1 MQRKLIL
8 SNLEVHFL
16 RLFRSL
22 NSEWVSVNSYDSIY
36 GAISNYIGI
45 QHTLYLYI
53 IYSSFVPHKHSFE
66 HTWLSVAWHYVY
78 KVMGSNCC
86 KFIALVFEGRGWQ
99 SGHSGATLIPRGT
112 GTELLMS

>member
-16 RLFRSL
+16 RLLRSL
-22 NSEWVSVNSYDSIY
+22 NSEWVSVNSYGSIY

-53 IYSSFVPHKHSFE
+53 TYSSFVPHKHFK
-66 HTWLSVAWHYVY
+66 HTKH
-78 KVMGSNCC
+78 G
-86 KFIALVFEGRGWQ
+86 
-99 SGHSGATLIPRGT
+99 TLFT
-112 GTELLMS
+112 K